1 MAHDTTARRRLL
13 ITGATG
19 NLGRLLEERLAGDY
33 DLVTQGR
40 TPKTPQQ
47 EETLNRADLDDYSD
61 VPPLMAGVDTVVHLA
76 GAASPE
82 SPLATKV
89 SVPWLVH
96 WMRMTSLKVLR
107 LPISRQ

>member
-61 VPPLMAGVDTVVHLA
+61 VPPLRGVYS
-76 GAASPE
+76 GAAASE
-82 SPLATKV
+82 MYV
-89 SVPWLVH
+89 DVE
-96 WMRMTSLKVLR
+96 MTVLD
-107 LPISRQ
+107 